1 MKGWIFFISN
11 SGMERMERMK
21 MGKNQKMLEINKIM
35 VRKLNYWKNHAELG
49 GQWSN
54 LMVKV

>member
-1 MKGWIFFISN
+1 
-11 SGMERMERMK
+11 MERMERTGNGKMK
-21 MGKNQKMLEINKIM
+21 KYGKNMLKIYKIM
-35 VRKLNYWKNHAELG
+35 VRKLNYLKNHAELG

>member
-1 MKGWIFFISN
+1 MKN
-11 SGMERMERMK
+11 
-21 MGKNQKMLEINKIM
+21 GKNNELQINVIM
-35 VRKLNYWKNHAELG
+35 VRKLNYMENDAELD